1 MWEMSL
7 GEVEVGGWGG
17 QSVLSTQLR
26 AFHFTSKLQAES
38 SFVCFEVHEIFFGGS
53 QLKKKK
59 SKIMK
64 MNLLG
69 SLLGPV
75 PVTGREDE
83 PH

>member
-1 MWEMSL
+1 MKFFW
-7 GEVEVGGWGG
+7 GEVSIE
-17 QSVLSTQLR
+17 
-26 AFHFTSKLQAES
+26 E
-38 SFVCFEVHEIFFGGS
+38 
-53 QLKKKK
+53 KK

-83 PH
+83 PSLALLCIGVPWMFGGTDH